1 MGKFSMPGQM
11 QAKCIDYGQNFL
23 TGQATSILSATGIDV
38 AGDNLKDLAD
48 AIQDKTMS
56 MVSELKNTA
65 TKEVTKVGSQ
75 IGEMAGS
82 LAGAGLSAVQGA
94 FQSADLA
101 KLAIGDITTY
111 AAQEVGKRIT
121 KTASMAAAF
130 PAKVTK
136 RATEIAKEKVKEELA
151 ERLKIVTGTTAENE
165 NKKKA
170 KEQKEN
176 KIKNVVNNV
185 KDFATKANKFKD
197 KMLAYA
203 QEDCQEISEL
213 MIQGPTWVNNQ
224 LDSATETSKKFIS
237 DNLDKGMDDVTKWY
251 DKAVEDSATAL
262 ATTMVDDMIKPTLD
276 KASDLFNETNKN
288 VNKQKQKAKT
298 AVQKQLFK
306 IAGKLGISPNG

>member
-1 MGKFSMPGQM
+1 MPEQM

-38 AGDNLKDLAD
+38 AGENVKDLAD
-48 AIQDKTMS
+48 AIQDKTME
-56 MVSELKNTA
+56 MVSVLKNTA

-75 IGEMAGS
+75 VGGMIGS
-82 LAGAGLSAVQGA
+82 LAGTGLSAMQNA
-94 FQSADLA
+94 FQTVDIA
-101 KLAIGDITTY
+101 KLAVGEITTY
-111 AAQEVGKRIT
+111 ATQEVGKRVT
-121 KTASMAAAF
+121 KLTSMAVAF
-130 PAKVTK
+130 PAKVNK

-151 ERLKIVTGTTAENE
+151 EKLKLVTGTTAENE

-170 KEQKEN
+170 KKQKEDKN
-176 KIKNVVNNV
+176 KSVISYI
-185 KDFATKANKFKD
+185 KDFAVEAYKFKD

-203 QEDCQEISEL
+203 QEDCQDISEL
-213 MIQGPTWVNNQ
+213 MIQGPTWVGNQ

-237 DNLDKGMDDVTKWY
+237 DNLDKGMDNVAKWY

-262 ATTMVDDMIKPTLD
+262 ATTMVDEMIKPTLD
-276 KASDLFNETNKN
+276 KASDLFNNTNKN
-288 VNKQKQKAKT
+288 VSKQKQKAKT